1 MAVSRIAQQLSRVSS
16 VSSQSS
22 VISVV
27 SIRGQTRTMSGV
39 SSSQIL
45 DRINNIVQRHALVSD
60 KYDTGNKVVEFEHP
74 KDLFNLLPL
83 EIGKEGLGDQEMEQ
97 IRLALSNIFLFRKKL
112 LCILVR
118 LLSSIQ

>member
-27 SIRGQTRTMSGV
+27 STRGQTRTMSSV

>member
-16 VSSQSS
+16 VSSLSS

-27 SIRGQTRTMSGV
+27 STRGQTRTMSGV

-45 DRINNIVQRHALVSD
+45 ERINNIVQRHALVSD

-97 IRLALSNIFLFRKKL
+97 IRLAVLDIFLFRKK
-112 LCILVR
+112 
-118 LLSSIQ
+118 

>member
-16 VSSQSS
+16 VSTLSS
-22 VISVV
+22 VST
-27 SIRGQTRTMSGV
+27 RGQTRTMSGV
-39 SSSQIL
+39 TSSQIL

-60 KYDTGNKVVEFEHP
+60 KYDTSNKVVEFEHP

-97 IRLALSNIFLFRKKL
+97 IRLALFYYSFVF
-112 LCILVR
+112 
-118 LLSSIQ
+118 S

>member
-27 SIRGQTRTMSGV
+27 STRGQTRTMSGV
-39 SSSQIL
+39 TSSQIL
-45 DRINNIVQRHALVSD
+45 ERINNIVQRHALVSD